1 MTSHADSDP
10 KSDRRSEADGLSG
23 LSILEGIAT
32 TRSIHRYRPDP
43 VPDDHLRSILFAA
56 SRAPSGSN
64 AQPFRF
70 IVLRNGP
77 RAKKAKSL
85 LGEVY
90 RKGWESKS
98 KAEGWQRGTGADPGS
113 RKARSVNAMLQFVER
128 FEEIP
133 VVILACFLHHR
144 SLHVFDGAS
153 IYPACQNILLAARA
167 LGYGACISMW
177 HPLVE
182 TELRSL
188 LGIPEK
194 ASVMATLTL
203 CKPEGRHGPLRRRP
217 LADLV
222 FDDGWEE
229 TASWIED
236 PPGSRFSRGGRPSS
250 ER

>member
-1 MTSHADSDP
+1 MTDDDVSDP
-10 KSDRRSEADGLSG
+10 KFGLSTEANR
-23 LSILEGIAT
+23 LTVLEGIAT
-32 TRSIHRYRPDP
+32 TRSIHRYLPDP
-43 VPDDHLRSILFAA
+43 VTDDDLRSILFAA
-56 SRAPSGSN
+56 TRAPSGSN

-77 RAKKAKSL
+77 KALKAKSL
-85 LGEVY
+85 LGGAY

-98 KAEGWQRGTGADPGS
+98 NAEGWQEGSGADPNS

-133 VVILACFLHHR
+133 VVILACCLHHR
-144 SLHVFDGAS
+144 PPHIYDGAS
-153 IYPACQNILLAARA
+153 VYPACQNILLAARA

-182 TELRSL
+182 TELREL
-188 LGIPEK
+188 LEIPEK

-203 CKPEGRHGPLRRRP
+203 GKPEGGHGPLRRRP

-222 FDDGWEE
+222 FDDGWKQ
-229 TASWIED
+229 TASWIDD
-236 PPGSRFSRGGRPSS
+236 PPGCRFSRGGRPSA